1 MTNSNKSRFQFSIKA
16 IFILSIILLT
26 FTNCNQSKDTHDEQ
40 NNAEHHEEEGLNR
53 VYLSALQY
61 QSMNMKTDTM
71 PMHTLSG
78 LIKVNGKL
86 RVPPQHEASI
96 TAVLGGNIS
105 SIKVIEGN
113 NVSKG
118 QILGYLS
125 HPDLINVQTNYLE
138 TLNRVDYLEKAY
150 ERQKQLLNEEV
161 GSGKDY
167 QEIKSDYLSAKA
179 KLQGYKAKLKQLH
192 INPDAIS
199 NEHIYEKIPIKSP
212 IQGSVEQ
219 VRVRLGQYVEPSS
232 ELFLI
237 VNTKHIHADLMV
249 FEKDV
254 NKVREGQKVYFTIQ
268 SVPEEPLTATIF
280 AVGKKFQDNPK
291 AVHLH
296 ARINRKQGYLIPG
309 MYINGHII
317 TSEKKAPALPE
328 EAIIEE
334 DGRSY
339 IFSAEKKEEHNEW
352 AFTPVEVQKGMS
364 YEGWV
369 EIQLLES
376 VPEGS
381 QFAMNNAYYLISEM
395 KKGQTEHSH

>member
-1 MTNSNKSRFQFSIKA
+1 MTDFSTKT
-16 IFILSIILLT
+16 IFILSIILLA
-26 FTNCNQSKDTHDEQ
+26 FTNCNQSEKTHDEH
-40 NNAEHHEEEGLNR
+40 NKEAHHEENLQQ
-53 VYLSALQY
+53 VHLSALQY
-61 QSMNMKTDTM
+61 NSLDMKTDTM

-105 SIKVIEGN
+105 SIKVIEGS

-118 QILGYLS
+118 QVLGHLS
-125 HPDLINVQTNYLE
+125 HPDLINIQTNYLE
-138 TLNRVDYLEKAY
+138 TLNRLAYLKKEY
-150 ERQKQLLNEEV
+150 ERQQQLLKEDV
-161 GSGKDY
+161 GSGKTF
-167 QEIKSDYLSAKA
+167 QKTESDYLSAKA
-179 KLQGYKAKLKQLH
+179 KLKGYKAKLKQLH
-192 INPDAIS
+192 INPESIS

-212 IQGSVEQ
+212 VKGSVEQ

-237 VNTKHIHADLMV
+237 VNTDHIHADLMV

-254 NKVREGQKVYFTIQ
+254 NKVRVGQKVYFTIQ

-280 AVGKKFQDNPK
+280 AVGKKFKDNPK

-296 ARINRKQGYLIPG
+296 ASIDNKKGYLIPG

-317 TSEKKAPALPE
+317 TEEKKAPALPE

-334 DGRSY
+334 NGRSY
-339 IFSAEKKEEHNEW
+339 IFRAQKEEEHNEW
-352 AFTPVEVQKGMS
+352 AFTPIEIKKGMS

-369 EIQLLES
+369 AIHLLDS
-376 VPEGS
+376 LPKGS
-381 QFAMNNAYYLISEM
+381 QIALNNAYYLISEM